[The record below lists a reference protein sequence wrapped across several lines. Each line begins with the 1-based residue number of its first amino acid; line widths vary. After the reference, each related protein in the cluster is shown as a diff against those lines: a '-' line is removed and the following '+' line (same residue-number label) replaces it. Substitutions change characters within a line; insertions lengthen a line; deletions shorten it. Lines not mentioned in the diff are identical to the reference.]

1 MEKVVNFNPFTSP
14 LPQEVPLKDAPL
26 IRVIAQLRFPPILSI
41 GKSDFVGSFQEA
53 ICESYP
59 ILQPEQTQ
67 GFTFS
72 HQGVVPM
79 APQVTWRFVDK
90 ADNWNWRVS
99 LAPNFLA
106 LETTTY
112 LSRRDFLKRLE
123 NILIALNDSFKPAS
137 IERFGLR
144 YIDRIVGQN
153 LQEISSLVKPEI
165 AGMMAVNFREHIH
178 QTISESL
185 FTIPDGD
192 EQIVARWGAM
202 PAGATFDPEA
212 IEAVAD
218 PSWILDLDMSVSK
231 NRDFRVE
238 ELISEAQHFAE
249 RIYTFFRWAVED
261 DFLKRYGGQL

>member
-1 MEKVVNFNPFTSP
+1 VVSFNPLTAP
-14 LPQEVPLKDAPL
+14 PPEEVPLEDAPL

-41 GKSDFVGSFQEA
+41 EKKDFVGSFQEA
-53 ICESYP
+53 IRESYP

-67 GFTFS
+67 GFAFS
-72 HQGVVPM
+72 PQGVVPI
-79 APQVTWRFVDK
+79 APQVTWRFVDTL
-90 ADNWNWRVS
+90 DNWNWRVS
-99 LAPNFLA
+99 LASNFIA
-106 LETTTY
+106 LETTAY

-123 NILIALNDSFKPAS
+123 NIFVALNENFKPAS

-153 LQEISSLVKPEI
+153 LQDISSLVKPEI
-165 AGMMAVNFREHIH
+165 AGIMAVDFREHIH
-178 QTISESL
+178 QTINESL
-185 FTIPDGD
+185 FIIPDRG

-202 PAGATFDPEA
+202 PAGTTFDPEA

-231 NRDFRVE
+231 NRDFHVE
-238 ELISEAQHFAE
+238 ELMGEAQHFAE

-261 DFLKRYGGQL
+261 DFLRRYGGKP